1 MAENTM
7 SSKDRKRAEEFRQK
21 LIDRQQ
27 PSVSPTKDEASIIR
41 QSIDRI
47 NKLAPEELL
56 ELKQAEEDAAMD
68 KNMLRAIDRHTS
80 AEGGQSLL
88 NSREGYG
95 PGGLVISLLTKA
107 LGKSVKAGKAPS
119 RKQVKKAV
127 DEVKK
132 ENPNLQEEIADDK
145 QEIKDLRYA
154 ENYGVGGGGK
164 RDVDSMITSLLR
176 GDTESIAMTSV
187 PLKATKTYKKGQM
200 KGAIAGAV
208 ASFGGMEAYNALT
221 KKEKSEFE
229 KAFSAAHNAGEEFF
243 MFKGSE
249 YTTDVRKGKA
259 EGGPSMLVPPEMEET
274 EEEEMPLDT
283 YTPDEQAMAE
293 QVPDE
298 EMEDDHLDFVLGETL
313 DESEQEY
320 LMNALESDPKLNDIF
335 DKVITSASE
344 FSGAGEVEG
353 PGTGV
358 SDSIPA
364 RLSDGEFVVTEEAT
378 DEIGADNLQKMMDD
392 AERES
397 ERNGGKVRYAGGG
410 LLDDPTDPY
419 GDGRGD
425 PLAEDDDEEIHRSM
439 LGANQMPSLV
449 GSRR

>member
-1 MAENTM
+1 MAKNKV
-7 SSKDRKRAEEFRQK
+7 SSEDKERAEKFRQE

-27 PSVSPTKDEASIIR
+27 PSLFSTKDETNII
-41 QSIDRI
+41 QGAIDKI
-47 NKLAPEELL
+47 NKLATKKLLAMQEE
-56 ELKQAEEDAAMD
+56 ENQAEMSR
-68 KNMLRAIDRHTS
+68 NMI
-80 AEGGQSLL
+80 E
-88 NSREGYG
+88 SR
-95 PGGLVISLLTKA
+95 
-107 LGKSVKAGKAPS
+107 
-119 RKQVKKAV
+119 
-127 DEVKK
+127 
-132 ENPNLQEEIADDK
+132 DK
-145 QEIKDLRYA
+145 Q
-154 ENYGVGGGGK
+154 
-164 RDVDSMITSLLR
+164 
-176 GDTESIAMTSV
+176 
-187 PLKATKTYKKGQM
+187 PL
-200 KGAIAGAV
+200 
-208 ASFGGMEAYNALT
+208 
-221 KKEKSEFE
+221 
-229 KAFSAAHNAGEEFF
+229 
-243 MFKGSE
+243 
-249 YTTDVRKGKA
+249 A
-259 EGGPSMLVPPEMEET
+259 EGGPSMLVPPEMDMEE
-274 EEEEMPLDT
+274 EEIEEMPLDT
-283 YTPDEQAMAE
+283 YTPEEQATAE

-298 EMEDDHLDFVLGETL
+298 EMEDDHLDFILGETL

-335 DKVITSASE
+335 DKVITTASE

-378 DEIGADNLQKMMDD
+378 DEIGADNLQAMMED

-410 LLDDPTDPY
+410 LLDDPNDPY

>member
-80 AEGGQSLL
+80 
-88 NSREGYG
+88 
-95 PGGLVISLLTKA
+95 
-107 LGKSVKAGKAPS
+107 
-119 RKQVKKAV
+119 
-127 DEVKK
+127 
-132 ENPNLQEEIADDK
+132 
-145 QEIKDLRYA
+145 
-154 ENYGVGGGGK
+154 
-164 RDVDSMITSLLR
+164 
-176 GDTESIAMTSV
+176 
-187 PLKATKTYKKGQM
+187 
-200 KGAIAGAV
+200 
-208 ASFGGMEAYNALT
+208 
-221 KKEKSEFE
+221 
-229 KAFSAAHNAGEEFF
+229 
-243 MFKGSE
+243 
-249 YTTDVRKGKA
+249 A

-425 PLAEDDDEEIHRSM
+425 PLAEDDDDEEIHRSM